1 MLFFRTQADEA
12 SNDGIDDSVCLPASA
27 LHSISPKDD
36 TTIKMYFHPVKRNL
50 HFHGDMIGDSGLGTL
65 DYVELNVVQG
75 DTFEVCNELVRI
87 INSAPHSDGFIVIA
101 DDMTTTD
108 SATTALA
115 DLTVSAQ
122 YAHPSITSCEDI
134 GVHANYHAARFPDFG
149 VGNAEPTNISA
160 TALTVNTHYQSI
172 AAATAMTIPS
182 AAAGKAGDWITVYYD
197 TAIGN
202 TNAHTYTTTTDT
214 AYALGSTIRTAG
226 GSHADRIPRS
236 DIAVAADNIITI
248 TGATNGDG
256 GLGTYLKFVNVTGAA
271 QGWAVEVYVTA
282 QGTGVTAGTAA
293 FS

>member
-1 MLFFRTQADEA
+1 MENNTMLFFRTQADDA
-12 SNDGIDDSVCLPASA
+12 NTNGIDDAVCLPAKN
-27 LHSISPKDD
+27 LRSISPTSDGAV
-36 TTIKMYFHPVKRNL
+36 TMYFDSVKRNDAV
-50 HFHGDMIGDSGLGTL
+50 HADTIPMDS
-65 DYVELNVVQG
+65 VVLNVTQG

-172 AAATAMTIPS
+172 AAATAMTI
-182 AAAGKAGDWITVYYD
+182 A
-197 TAIGN
+197 
-202 TNAHTYTTTTDT
+202 
-214 AYALGSTIRTAG
+214 STGIV
-226 GSHADRIPRS
+226 SFVD
-236 DIAVAADNIITI
+236 DITI
-248 TGATNGDG
+248 KVFDG
-256 GLGTYLKFVNVTGAA
+256 LFVNSSFVNLI
-271 QGWAVEVYVTA
+271 
-282 QGTGVTAGTAA
+282 
-293 FS
+293 